1 MKQITSLRRRIYCFL
16 RSSQTRMCL
25 IATAIFGTLS
35 YLYLFVNN
43 INNNDMIVCL
53 PEGYGTGLSSGRWGL
68 YLLGELTRSI
78 WGVFNV
84 PVFNGVAA
92 LIVLA
97 FTSAVLV
104 RVFELKNR
112 WSCFSLAA
120 ITATFAP
127 IGAMMFFQ
135 FTIHYYSI
143 AIFLMAAAAYL
154 LKKRHWAAF
163 LAACLSAACSLGIYQ
178 AYLPFFAAVL
188 LLTLL
193 GKCLKKE
200 STFKEIL
207 LDALRALA
215 ALVLSYLLYTLI
227 LKALLAIKDVSLSSY
242 QGIDQMGSLKD
253 FPQQLI
259 SACSAFLLL
268 PFKEFCGVNST
279 LFVRASMLVLTG
291 LSILSLILFWR
302 ERNVGKILL
311 ACLFLLLLPVAA
323 NAITLLGGNSA
334 LYTRMCFGLIAVFY
348 LPLVLLAQLPCR
360 KPLLKKAVSVLA
372 ILLVLASAANYAW
385 QSNGNYQS
393 VYYAN
398 RKAENY
404 FTSMFTRIRSLD
416 GYNDNMDILL
426 VGQTITDTKF
436 YDNYYVTP
444 FHYGARTGAPAQ
456 INEYSRLNFLANYHG
471 ISVRYAN
478 DVEVAAHAQE
488 LSALSAYPDSGCMKI
503 IGNTVYVILE
513 WPFSE

>member
-1 MKQITSLRRRIYCFL
+1 MKQIKQLRHRFYGFL
-16 RSSQTRMCL
+16 QSSQWKMCW
-25 IATAIFGTLS
+25 IATAVFGTLA

-68 YLLGELTRSI
+68 YLLGELTRKI

-84 PVFNGVAA
+84 PVFNGVLA
-92 LIVLA
+92 LIFLA
-97 FTSAVLV
+97 LTSAVLV
-104 RVFELKNR
+104 RVLALNSK
-112 WSCFSLAA
+112 WACFALAA

-135 FTIHYYSI
+135 FTVHFYSI
-143 AIFLMAAAAYL
+143 AILLMAISAYL

-163 LAACLSAACSLGIYQ
+163 LAASFLAACSLGIYQ
-178 AYLPFFAAVL
+178 AYFPFFAAVL
-188 LLTLL
+188 LLTLI

-227 LKALLAIKDVSLSSY
+227 LKAFLALKQVDLSSY
-242 QGIDQMGSLKD
+242 QGIDQMGSVKD
-253 FPQQLI
+253 LPQQLLNTYLH
-259 SACSAFLLL
+259 FLRL
-268 PFKEFCGVNST
+268 PFSEFCGVNST
-279 LFVRASMLVLTG
+279 LFVRAAMAAAGVLSVG
-291 LSILSLILFWR
+291 SLILFWR

-311 ACLFLLLLPVAA
+311 ACLFLLLLPAAA

-348 LPLVLLAQLPCR
+348 LPLALLSQLSCR
-360 KPLLKKAVSVLA
+360 KPFLKNIVSVLA
-372 ILLVLASAANYAW
+372 ALLVLSSAANYVW

-426 VGQTITDTKF
+426 VGQTITDNAF

-444 FHYGARTGAPAQ
+444 FHYGARTGATGQ
-456 INEYSRLNFLANYHG
+456 INEYSRLSFLANYHG

-478 DVEVAAHAQE
+478 DVEVAVHAQE
-488 LSALSAYPDSGCMKI
+488 LSELSAYPDSGCMKI

-513 WPFSE
+513 APFSK